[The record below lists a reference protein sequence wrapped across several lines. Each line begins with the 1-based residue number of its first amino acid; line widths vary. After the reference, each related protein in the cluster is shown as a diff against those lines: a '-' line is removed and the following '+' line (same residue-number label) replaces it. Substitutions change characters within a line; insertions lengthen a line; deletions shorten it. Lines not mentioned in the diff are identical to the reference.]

1 MKKLALLGPA
11 RPKYQELVE
20 QIRQRCDYCWS
31 GWSFKINPVKEK
43 ILRNQI
49 DKYGY
54 FYIYVHDIKHPENEE
69 KYGTGTGYVEFKLR
83 AKKIEYDG
91 RLNDSPDPRCTP
103 IIDTEKPHRLFAY
116 IATKPEPVTPHKKY
130 YEFVNFDTELT
141 VSKTYPFFGRT
152 VRNKEF
158 IYIIDE
164 EI

>member
-20 QIRQRCDYCWS
+20 QIRQRCRYCWS

-43 ILRNQI
+43 ILRKQI
-49 DKYGY
+49 DKNDG

-69 KYGTGTGYVEFKLR
+69 KYGTGTGYVEFKLHV
-83 AKKIEYDG
+83 KKMDYDG
-91 RLNDSPDPRCTP
+91 SLNDSPDQRCTP
-103 IIDTEKPHRLFAY
+103 IIDREKPHRLFAL
-116 IATKPEPVTPHKKY
+116 INTKPEPVTPRKKY
-130 YEFVNFDTELT
+130 YEFIDFDTERP
-141 VSKTYPFFGRT
+141 VSKTFPFFGKT

-164 EI
+164 D